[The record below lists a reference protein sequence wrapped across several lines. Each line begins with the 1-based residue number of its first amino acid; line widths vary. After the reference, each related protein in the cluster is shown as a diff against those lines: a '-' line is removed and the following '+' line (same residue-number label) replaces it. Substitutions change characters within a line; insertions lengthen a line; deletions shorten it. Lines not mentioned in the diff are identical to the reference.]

1 MSDAPSSAPVSTS
14 AAPAASPTL
23 NTADATNVANAIT
36 QAAPAKAPEPPKSTK
51 KSYKV
56 KVDGREESLD
66 FDPSNEEDVIKH
78 LQMSKAA
85 SKRMQESAE
94 MRKGVQELIEALRT
108 NPLQVLSDPRLQ
120 IPDEVRK
127 KLAESI
133 INNEIEELQKSPEQK
148 EKERLQKE
156 YERLKAEVETEKKAR
171 ETAEF
176 QYLQEQQAVSLD
188 NEISSAI
195 ETSGLPKT
203 ARTVRY
209 FAEAMKFCLEKGLDL
224 SAKDLMP
231 YIKKQTLSE
240 FKEMISSLPDE
251 EFENWLGKDQISR
264 LRTRRM
270 KTATQNPAS
279 NIKATGADVQAKN
292 EKPKEKVRF
301 NDFMR
306 GLGSGKF

>member
-1 MSDAPSSAPVSTS
+1 MSDSV
-14 AAPAASPTL
+14 AAPAAPVSAPTPTL
-23 NTADATNVANAIT
+23 STADATAVANTIT
-36 QAAPAKAPEPPKSTK
+36 DGVAPAKVETPKSSK

-56 KVDGREESLD
+56 KVDGQEQSVD
-66 FDPSNEEDVIKH
+66 FDSSNEEELIKH

-94 MRKGVQELIEALRT
+94 MKRGVQELIEALRT
-108 NPLQVLSDPRLQ
+108 NPLKVLSDPRLQ
-120 IPDEVRK
+120 IPDDVRK

-133 INNEIEELQKSPEQK
+133 INNEIEELQKTPEQK
-148 EKERLQKE
+148 EKEKLQKE

-171 ETAEF
+171 ESAEF
-176 QYLQEQQAVSLD
+176 QRMQEQQAVSLD
-188 NEISSAI
+188 TEISSAI
-195 ETSGLPKT
+195 EQSGMPKT

-209 FAEAMKFCLEKGLDL
+209 FAEAMKFCLDKGLDL

-240 FKEMISSLPDE
+240 FKEMIGGLPDE

-264 LRTRRM
+264 LRTRRI
-270 KTATQNPAS
+270 KKSTENPS
-279 NIKATGADVQAKN
+279 TNIKATGAEASKS
-292 EKPKEKVRF
+292 EKPKDKVRF